1 MYRRRAYSR
10 SYSRVKKA
18 KYSNETNTMGV
29 GLESGSDEGAASRIS
44 AYEARELA
52 MLLIPASKNQGMRKA
67 KNFDLSIQ
75 TSGMNV
81 PVHFA
86 LVYVPEG
93 QKPGKMNFPAPY
105 SIPDDNVPAAPA
117 SLYEPN
123 QNVIISGVLPTD
135 TTNPIHFRT
144 RLARNLNSGDAIYL
158 CIEPSFASEAH
169 TYGLLE
175 AQLNYAICY

>member
-1 MYRRRAYSR
+1 MYRRRYSR
-10 SYSRVKKA
+10 SYSRVKRA
-18 KYSNETNTMGV
+18 KYSNETHAMGV
-29 GLESGSDEGAASRIS
+29 DLTEGETANISRYNAGNLS
-44 AYEARELA
+44 

-67 KNFDLSIQ
+67 KNFDLSLQ
-75 TSGMNV
+75 SNNMAN

-93 QKPGKMNFPAPY
+93 QDPSTMQKPNGYAPPTAEGPSAPT
-105 SIPDDNVPAAPA
+105 SI
-117 SLYEPN
+117 YEPN
-123 QNVIISGVLPTD
+123 QNVIMSGVLPPD

-158 CIEPSFASEAH
+158 CVEPAFDVTSAGFID
-169 TYGLLE
+169 